1 MGEDKDSEGRLA
13 RVFGLAR
20 QLGRRLAGG
29 PAAAATTAP
38 AEPAASAAPVAP
50 AMPAPPA
57 AGLPVPEALLPHAAR
72 LCSADE
78 AVDRIRRGDHVFVG
92 SACATPR
99 TLTAALEARMPPP
112 SDVELL
118 HFLTDGALPRDA
130 QGQPRSA
137 YRHRCLFVGQEMR
150 ALVAAGQAELVPVSL
165 PQVPALMA
173 QGRIRVDVALIQ
185 VSLPDE
191 AGHVSLG
198 VSVDVVAAAVAAAR
212 LVIAEVNPAMPR
224 TAGDTLLPL
233 DRIHHLVRVGTP
245 LIEYRHPPVPDA
257 VTAQIA
263 RYVGGIIDDGC
274 TLQIGLG
281 RVTHEAMKRLAD
293 RRGLG
298 IHSDV
303 ITDALLPLLEAG
315 VITGEHKTDRPG
327 RIVASFAMGSRR
339 LYDLIDGNPDFCFEP
354 IDAVCRPQVLAAQH
368 KLVSVTQAFAID
380 LTGQV
385 CADRL
390 DGAWYGGLA
399 AQPEFMRAAAAS
411 PGGKAIVCLASTR
424 PAPDGGTR
432 SAIRVALDPGEG
444 ATIARSDV
452 HFVVTEYG
460 IAHLFGRSLRERAIA
475 LIGIAHP
482 AHRPA
487 LFEQAQAAG
496 LLPADQTLKH
506 LQAYA
511 MQDERRLTLKDGR
524 EVLMRPAGATDA
536 EGIRRLFHGLPERDV
551 YTRFF
556 RKLRGL
562 SNRDVQRLCNLDHDN
577 DVAFVA
583 VVGPREDPQV
593 VAHTCYFVDS
603 GTGLAETAF
612 MIHPDW
618 QGCGLAGAMQRA
630 MAEHARQRG
639 VLGFVAEILASN
651 DTMIRLARRASAQVH
666 SESASGTVRVTARF

>member
-1 MGEDKDSEGRLA
+1 MPPT
-13 RVFGLAR
+13 V
-20 QLGRRLAGG
+20 
-29 PAAAATTAP
+29 PAAET
-38 AEPAASAAPVAP
+38 
-50 AMPAPPA
+50 
-57 AGLPVPEALLPHAAR
+57 PVPASLLPHAAK
-72 LCSADE
+72 LCSAEE
-78 AVDRIRRGDHVFVG
+78 AAAQVRRGDHVFVG

-112 SDVELL
+112 SDVEML
-118 HFLTDGALPRDA
+118 HFLTDGALPRDE

-137 YRHRCLFVGQEMR
+137 YRHRCFFVGEEMR
-150 ALVAAGQAELVPVSL
+150 ALVAAGQADLVPVSL
-165 PQVPALMA
+165 PQVPTLMA

-185 VSLPDE
+185 VSLPDVS
-191 AGHVSLG
+191 GHVSLG
-198 VSVDVVAAAVAAAR
+198 ISVDVVAAAVAAAR
-212 LVIAEVNPAMPR
+212 LVIAEVNPDMPR
-224 TAGDTLLPL
+224 TTGDTLLHV
-233 DRIHHLVRVGTP
+233 DSIDHLVLVGTA
-245 LIEYRHPPVPDA
+245 LIEYVHPPVPDE

-298 IHSDV
+298 VHSDV
-303 ITDALLPLLEAG
+303 VTDALLPLLEAG
-315 VITGEHKTDRPG
+315 VVTGEHKTDRPG
-327 RIVASFAMGSRR
+327 CIVASFAMGTRR
-339 LYDLIDGNPDFCFEP
+339 LYRFIDGNPQFHFEP
-354 IDAVCRPQVLAAQH
+354 IDAVCRSQVLAAQH

-411 PGGKAIVCLASTR
+411 PGGKAIVCLAATH
-424 PAPDGGTR
+424 PAPGAGSR
-432 SAIRVALDPGEG
+432 SAIRVALDPGES

-475 LIGIAHP
+475 LIEIAHP

-496 LLPADQTLKH
+496 LLPADQTLKN

-511 MQDERRLTLKDGR
+511 MQDERRLVVKDGR
-524 EVLMRPAGATDA
+524 EALMRPAGATDA
-536 EGIRRLFHGLPERDV
+536 EGIRRLFHCLPERDV

-562 SNRDVQRLCNLDHDN
+562 SNRDVQRLCNLDRDSE
-577 DVAFVA
+577 VGFVA

-593 VAHTCYFVDS
+593 VAHTCYFIDAD
-603 GTGLAETAF
+603 TGLAETAF

-618 QGCGLAGAMQRA
+618 QGCGLAGAMQQA
-630 MAEHARQRG
+630 MAEHARERG
-639 VLGFVAEILASN
+639 VPGFVAEILASN
-651 DTMIRLARRASAQVH
+651 EAMIRLARRAATQVQV
-666 SESASGTVRVTARF
+666 EQVSGTVRVTARF

>member
-1 MGEDKDSEGRLA
+1 MHDRQAPKG
-13 RVFGLAR
+13 GLAR
-20 QLGRRLAGG
+20 LAGALRRRLTGD
-29 PAAAATTAP
+29 PAAAMAPMPTTAP
-38 AEPAASAAPVAP
+38 APAQPPAPKP
-50 AMPAPPA
+50 PPPA
-57 AGLPVPEALLPHAAR
+57 AEMPVPAALLPHAGK
-72 LCSADE
+72 LCRAE
-78 AVDRIRRGDHVFVG
+78 AAVAGIRRGDHVFVG

-130 QGQPRSA
+130 QGRPYSA
-137 YRHRCLFVGQEMR
+137 YRQRCLFVGQEMR

-185 VSLPDE
+185 VSLPDD
-191 AGHVSLG
+191 AGQVSLG
-198 VSVDVVAAAVAAAR
+198 ISVDVVTAAVAAAR

-224 TAGDTLLPL
+224 TSGDTLLHV
-233 DRIHHLVRVGTP
+233 DAIDHLVLVGTP
-245 LIEYRHPPVPDA
+245 LIEYLHPAVPDE

-281 RVTHEAMKRLAD
+281 RVTHEAMKRLTD
-293 RRGLG
+293 RRDLG

-303 ITDALLPLLEAG
+303 VTDALLPLLEAG

-327 RIVASFAMGSRR
+327 CIVASFAMGTRR
-339 LYDLIDGNPDFCFEP
+339 LYEMIDGNPRFRFET

-399 AQPEFMRAAAAS
+399 AQPEFMRAAAES

-424 PAPDGGTR
+424 STPDGGTR
-432 SAIRVALDPGEG
+432 SAIRVALDGGEG

-460 IAHLFGRSLRERAIA
+460 IAHLFGRSLRERSIA

-511 MQDERRLTLKDGR
+511 IQDERRLALKDGR

-562 SNRDVQRLCNLDHDN
+562 SNRDVQRLCNLDHDRE
-577 DVAFVA
+577 VAFVA
-583 VVGPREDPQV
+583 VVGPREGPQV
-593 VAHTCYFVDS
+593 VAHTCYFVDA

-618 QGCGLAGAMQRA
+618 QGCGLAGAMQQA
-630 MAEHARQRG
+630 MVEHARQRG

-651 DTMIRLARRASAQVH
+651 ETMVRLARRASAQVH